1 MRCISDEPV
10 LVSVAVETPHS
21 RERGG
26 SHTTTACSKIGD
38 ARLQILAEDQADAFG
53 HHGHLRHYD
62 KYVSRNGRGL
72 AAPDIQKVD
81 PTLSS
86 SLGMQRTNISGD
98 WQTAAAVCRAF
109 DEEALT

>member
-1 MRCISDEPV
+1 MRYISDEPV
-10 LVSVAVETPHS
+10 SVSVAVETPRS

-62 KYVSRNGRGL
+62 KYISRNGGGL
-72 AAPDIQKVD
+72 SALDIQKAD

-86 SLGMQRTNISGD
+86 SLGMWHTNISD
-98 WQTAAAVCRAF
+98 DYRTAAVVCGAF
-109 DEEALT
+109 DEEVLT